1 MKKLLFVC
9 VALTAS
15 LLFAQTTNAQSTK
28 IGYFDEESVLGAF
41 PGIGKIDTLMN
52 VFTSDSIGG
61 EYNYRISE
69 YQRADSLFR
78 KDSLTMPAKARE
90 LALRDLNQKRAI
102 LVNWQQ
108 YATEMR
114 DGKLAQLLA
123 PYRQRIAEAL
133 RQVVAENKYTL
144 VINQAA
150 LVSPQLVQPPIAD
163 NLSVRVAMKLKLPLP
178 KEVEDAFR
186 AATSGSGGAKK

>member
-9 VALTAS
+9 VALTVS
-15 LLFAQTTNAQSTK
+15 LLFAQTTKAQSTK

-52 VFTSDSIGG
+52 VFTNDSIGG

-114 DGKLAQLLA
+114 DSKLAQLLA

-163 NLSVRVAMKLKLPLP
+163 NLSIRVAMKLKLPLP

-186 AATSGSGGAKK
+186 AATTSSGGAKK